1 MTQII
6 ILIVGAII
14 IVFLLLLGMLA
25 SFYKKIPQ
33 GKAIVRT
40 GVGGTHVAFNK
51 GIYVIPVFHKMEIM
65 DISLKKVQIER
76 MEHDGLICKDNIRAD
91 IKVAF
96 FVRVNKSVNDVIN
109 VAQSIGCE
117 RASDILTLKDIFEA
131 KFSEALKTV
140 GKKFDFIELY
150 EARREFRDEIINIIG
165 TDLNGYVLDDCA
177 IDYLEQ
183 TEVRFL
189 SPENILD
196 SEGIR
201 KITDLTAAQNIKSNL
216 IRREEE
222 KVIKKQNVEAREAI
236 LELERQLAE
245 KEEKQK
251 REIDNVKARE
261 GAEIQKVREE
271 ERLKA
276 ETVKIQTEENLAVQQ
291 ENKLRQII
299 IAEKNKQRTEAVEK
313 ERVEKDR
320 ALEQTERERVVTLAQ
335 IDKERVIE
343 VEKKNIQDVIKE
355 RVQLEKGVVEEQ
367 QNIKDIEAFRTID
380 RQKQVGITEAAQ
392 GAEEKLIQTVKAAE
406 ANKMAAEQ
414 KAQQLLIDAEAQKEA
429 SAKQAEARKI
439 LADAKAREDA
449 TYGLAEAE
457 VIKAKAEALEQEGIM
472 EASIMEKKAKA
483 EAMGIEA
490 KAEAK
495 RKEGLVEAEVTKE
508 KALASAVGE
517 AGIIEKTALAEAT
530 GIEAKAE
537 AKRKEGLVEA
547 EVTKEKALASA
558 IGESNIIEKKS
569 LAEAAGIEAKAEAKR
584 KEGLME
590 AEVAKEKALAE
601 ATGIQE
607 KATAMK
613 NLDIAGREHEEFK
626 LALQKEKDVELAQI
640 RIQKDVADAQALV
653 LSDALRNAN
662 IDIVGGETMFFENIV
677 KQITNAKGFDRL
689 INESENATQLKK
701 ALLGDG
707 TNEGDLL
714 ERIRYY
720 AKQWNISTEDIKNLS
735 IAALLMKMQ
744 NQSKTNDDKGFF
756 SNLLNMAKSMG
767 IADKKLG

>member
-1 MTQII
+1 MEQ
-6 ILIVGAII
+6 VII
-14 IVFLLLLGMLA
+14 IVAGAAIFVVLVFIGMLA

-40 GVGGTHVAFNK
+40 GVGGTKVAFNK
-51 GIYVIPVFHKMEIM
+51 GMYVIPVFHKMEIM

-76 MEHDGLICKDNIRAD
+76 MEHDGLICRDNIRAD

-109 VAQSIGCE
+109 VAQSIGTS
-117 RASDILTLKDIFEA
+117 RASDISTLKDIFEA

-150 EARREFRDEIINIIG
+150 EARREFRDEIIDVIG

-183 TEVRFL
+183 TELRFL

-196 SEGIR
+196 SEGIK
-201 KITDLTAAQNIKSNL
+201 KITDLTAAQNIKANL

-245 KEEKQK
+245 KEEKQR

-261 GAEIQKVREE
+261 EAEIQKVREE

-276 ETVKIQTEENLAVQQ
+276 ETVRISTEESLAIQE

-299 IAEKNKQRTEAVEK
+299 IAAKNKQRTDAVET

-320 ALEQTERERVVTLAQ
+320 ALEQTERERIVTLAQ

-367 QNIKDIEAFRTID
+367 QNMKDIEAFRTID
-380 RQKQVGITEAAQ
+380 RQKQVGITEASQLAEQ
-392 GAEEKLIQTVKAAE
+392 RLIETVKDAEAKKLAAEEKAK
-406 ANKMAAEQ
+406 
-414 KAQQLLIDAEAQKEA
+414 QLLIDAEAQKEA

-449 TYGLAEAE
+449 TFGLAEAE
-457 VIKAKAEALEQEGIM
+457 VIKAKADALEQQGLM
-472 EASIMEKKAKA
+472 EATIIEKKAKA
-483 EAMGIEA
+483 EAVGIEV

-495 RKEGLVEAEVTKE
+495 KKDGLVEAEVT
-508 KALASAVGE
+508 
-517 AGIIEKTALAEAT
+517 
-530 GIEAKAE
+530 
-537 AKRKEGLVEA
+537 R
-547 EVTKEKALASA
+547 
-558 IGESNIIEKKS
+558 
-569 LAEAAGIEAKAEAKR
+569 
-584 KEGLME
+584 
-590 AEVAKEKALAE
+590 EKALAE
-601 ATGIQE
+601 ATGIEE
-607 KATAMK
+607 KAGAMK
-613 NLDIAGREHEEFK
+613 KLDGVGKEHEEFK

-640 RIQKDVADAQALV
+640 NIQKDIAEAQAGV
-653 LSDALRNAN
+653 LSEALRNAN

-677 KQITNAKGFDRL
+677 KQISNAKGFDRL
-689 INESENATQLKK
+689 VNESENATQIKN

-707 TNEGDLL
+707 ESDGNLMD
-714 ERIRYY
+714 RIRYF
-720 AKQWNISTEDIKNLS
+720 AEKTGITTDDIKNLS
-735 IAALLMKMQ
+735 IASLILKMQ
-744 NQSKTNDDKGFF
+744 SQTPDKEDKSFLN
-756 SNLLNMAKSMG
+756 NLLSMAKAAG
-767 IADKKLG
+767 ISNKKLN

>member
-1 MTQII
+1 MGQLVIAIVAVLVII
-6 ILIVGAII
+6 IL
-14 IVFLLLLGMLA
+14 VFIGLLA

-40 GVGGTHVAFNK
+40 GVGGTKVAFNK
-51 GIYVIPVFHKMEIM
+51 GMYVIPIFHKMEIM

-76 MEHDGLICKDNIRAD
+76 MQHDGLICKDNIRAD

-109 VAQSIGCE
+109 VAQTIGCE
-117 RASDILTLKDIFEA
+117 RASDISTLKEIFEA

-150 EARREFRDEIINIIG
+150 EARREFRDEIMNIIG

-183 TEVRFL
+183 TELQFL

-196 SEGIR
+196 SEGIK
-201 KITDLTAAQNIKSNL
+201 KITDLTAAQNIKANL

-236 LELERQLAE
+236 LELERQLSE

-261 GAEIQKVREE
+261 EAEIQKVREE

-276 ETVKIQTEENLAVQQ
+276 ETVRISTEESLAVQE

-299 IAEKNKQRTEAVEK
+299 IAEKNKQRTQAVEF

-320 ALEQTERERVVTLAQ
+320 ALEQTERERIVTLAQ
-335 IDKERVIE
+335 IEKERVIE
-343 VEKKNIQDVIKE
+343 IEKKNIQDVIKE

-367 QNIKDIEAFRTID
+367 QNVKDIEEIRTIE
-380 RQKQVGITEAAQ
+380 RQKQVGITAAAQ
-392 GAEEKLIQTVKAAE
+392 AAEEKLIQRVKAAE
-406 ANKMAAEQ
+406 ADKMAAEQ
-414 KAQQLLIDAEAQKEA
+414 KAKELLIDAEAQKEA
-429 SAKQAEARKI
+429 SNKQAEARKT

-457 VIKAKAEALEQEGIM
+457 VIKAKAEAAELQGTV
-472 EASIMEKKAKA
+472 EATIIEKKAKA
-483 EAMGIEA
+483 EAVGIEA
-490 KAEAK
+490 KADAK
-495 RKEGLVEAEVTKE
+495 KKEGLVEAEVTKE
-508 KALASAVGE
+508 KALASATGE
-517 AGIIEKTALAEAT
+517 ASIIEKTSLAEAT

-537 AKRKEGLVEA
+537 AKRKEGLMEA
-547 EVTKEKALASA
+547 EVTKEKALA
-558 IGESNIIEKKS
+558 
-569 LAEAAGIEAKAEAKR
+569 EAVGIE
-584 KEGLME
+584 
-590 AEVAKEKALAE
+590 EKAA
-601 ATGIQE
+601 
-607 KATAMK
+607 AMK
-613 NLDIAGREHEEFK
+613 KLDGVGKEHEEFK

-640 RIQKDVADAQALV
+640 NIQKDIAQAQAGV
-653 LSDALRNAN
+653 LSDALKSAN

-677 KQITNAKGFDRL
+677 KQISNAKGFDRL
-689 INESENATQLKK
+689 VNESENATQIKK
-701 ALLGDG
+701 SLLGDG
-707 TNEGDLL
+707 TNEGDLF

-720 AKQWNISTEDIKNLS
+720 ANRTGISTDDVKNLT
-735 IAALLMKMQ
+735 IASLILKMQ
-744 NQSKTNDDKGFF
+744 SQVDSEDDKGFL

-767 IADKKLG
+767 LSNKKLK

>member
-1 MTQII
+1 MVENI
-6 ILIVGAII
+6 II
-14 IVFLLLLGMLA
+14 IVVAVLVIIPLIFLAMLA

-33 GKAIVRT
+33 GKSIVRT
-40 GVGGTHVAFNK
+40 GVGGTKVAFNK
-51 GIYVIPVFHKMEIM
+51 GMYVVPVLHKMEIM

-76 MEHDGLICKDNIRAD
+76 LEHDGLICKDNIRAD

-109 VAQSIGCE
+109 VAQSIGTS
-117 RASDILTLKDIFEA
+117 RASDISTLKDIFEA

-150 EARREFRDEIINIIG
+150 EARREFRDEIIDVIG

-183 TEVRFL
+183 TELRFL

-196 SEGIR
+196 SEGIK
-201 KITDLTAAQNIKSNL
+201 KITDLTAAQNIKANL

-245 KEEKQK
+245 KEEKQR

-276 ETVKIQTEENLAVQQ
+276 ETVRISTEESLAIQE

-299 IAEKNKQRTEAVEK
+299 IAEKNKQRTSVVET

-320 ALEQTERERVVTLAQ
+320 ALEQTERERIVTLAQ

-343 VEKKNIQDVIKE
+343 VERKNIQDVIKE

-367 QNIKDIEAFRTID
+367 QNMKDIEAFRSID
-380 RQKQVGITEAAQ
+380 RQKQVGITAASQEAEQ
-392 GAEEKLIQTVKAAE
+392 KFIETVKEAE
-406 ANKMAAEQ
+406 AKKAAAEQ
-414 KAQQLLIDAEAQKEA
+414 RAKQLLIDAEAQKEA

-439 LADAKAREDA
+439 LAEAKAREDA

-457 VIKAKAEALEQEGIM
+457 VIKAKADALEQQGLM
-472 EASIMEKKAKA
+472 EATIIEKKAKA
-483 EAMGIEA
+483 EAVGIEA

-495 RKEGLVEAEVTKE
+495 KKEGLVEAEVT
-508 KALASAVGE
+508 
-517 AGIIEKTALAEAT
+517 
-530 GIEAKAE
+530 
-537 AKRKEGLVEA
+537 R
-547 EVTKEKALASA
+547 
-558 IGESNIIEKKS
+558 
-569 LAEAAGIEAKAEAKR
+569 
-584 KEGLME
+584 
-590 AEVAKEKALAE
+590 EKALAE
-601 ATGIQE
+601 ATGIEE
-607 KATAMK
+607 KAEAMK
-613 NLDIAGREHEEFK
+613 KLDGVGKEHEEFK
-626 LALQKEKDVELAQI
+626 LALQKDKDIELAQI
-640 RIQKDVADAQALV
+640 NIQKDIAEAQAHV
-653 LSDALRNAN
+653 LSEALKNAD

-677 KQITNAKGFDRL
+677 NQISNAKGFDRL
-689 INESENATQLKK
+689 VNESTNATQIKN

-707 TNEGDLL
+707 ETEGDLL
-714 ERIRYY
+714 DRIRYF
-720 AKQWNISTEDIKNLS
+720 AEKTGISTEDIKNLS
-735 IAALLMKMQ
+735 IAGLILKMQ
-744 NQSKTNDDKGFF
+744 SQTKDKEDKSFL
-756 SNLLNMAKSMG
+756 SNLLSMAKSLG
-767 IADKKLG
+767 ISNQKLG